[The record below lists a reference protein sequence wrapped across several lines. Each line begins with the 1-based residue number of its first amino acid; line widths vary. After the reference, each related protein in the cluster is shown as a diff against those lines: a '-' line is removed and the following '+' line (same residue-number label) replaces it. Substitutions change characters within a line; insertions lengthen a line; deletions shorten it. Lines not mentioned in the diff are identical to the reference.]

1 MKPEE
6 LLEKAEKIYGHPSD
20 WTQILS
26 ELMPDMLESWLDI
39 RQHVADDGVL
49 SRKIKEFILI
59 GINLVRRYPSGVEN
73 HMRKA
78 LEHGAT
84 KEEIMEV
91 IATAVIS
98 SSAPAII
105 NGPRVL
111 KKLLEE
117 EQH

>member
-1 MKPEE
+1 MMKTDE
-6 LLEKAEKIYGHPSD
+6 LLEKANKIYGNTPD
-20 WTQILS
+20 WTQTLA
-26 ELMPDMLESWLDI
+26 ELMPEMLESWLNI
-39 RQHVADDGVL
+39 RQKVADDGAL
-49 SRKIKEFILI
+49 SRKVKEFILI

-73 HMRKA
+73 HMKKA

-105 NGPRVL
+105 NGPIVL
-111 KKLLEE
+111 KKLIEKQL
-117 EQH
+117 